1 MDNLKDYEYEVEN
14 ALLEG
19 KVSEYTSEL
28 KGIAGML
35 DTISLSLA
43 CTDVKKSN
51 ILYAMSQSITRI
63 SNELNTSLE
72 KVYIRT
78 K

>member
-1 MDNLKDYEYEVEN
+1 MENLKDYEKDYEVEN

-35 DTISLSLA
+35 DTISLA

-51 ILYAMSQSITRI
+51 ILYAMSQSINRI

-78 K
+78 

>member
-1 MDNLKDYEYEVEN
+1 MNNLKDYEVEN

-19 KVSEYTSEL
+19 KVLEYDAEL
-28 KGIAGML
+28 KGIAEML
-35 DTISLSLA
+35 TTISIDCSN
-43 CTDVKKSN
+43 TDVKKSN
-51 ILYAMSQSITRI
+51 IFYAMSKSIARI
-63 SNELNTSLE
+63 SDELNTSLE